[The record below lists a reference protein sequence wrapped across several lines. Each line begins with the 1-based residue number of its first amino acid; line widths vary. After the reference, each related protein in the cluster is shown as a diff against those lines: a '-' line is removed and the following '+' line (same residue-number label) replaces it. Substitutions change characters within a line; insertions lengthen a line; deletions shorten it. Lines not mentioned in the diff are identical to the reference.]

1 MALFWQIVSSVL
13 LVFLVL
19 LFARFVVDWVMV
31 LARSWRPSGVVAAG
45 LEVVYSTTDPPLK
58 AVRKVIPPLNLGSI
72 RLDLGFMVLLIA
84 VLILRSIANS
94 HSLWLAV
101 PGGRRRGTVAVAA
114 ARPRPSLFLPSDPR

>member
-1 MALFWQIVSSVL
+1 VSLFWQIVSSVL

-19 LFARFVVDWVMV
+19 LFARFIVDWVLV
-31 LARSWRPSGVVAAG
+31 LSRSWRPSGLMAAG

-84 VLILRSIANS
+84 VVLLRD
-94 HSLWLAV
+94 LTGTLA
-101 PGGRRRGTVAVAA
+101 R
-114 ARPRPSLFLPSDPR
+114 

>member
-1 MALFWQIVSSVL
+1 MSLFWQIVSSVL

-45 LEVVYSTTDPPLK
+45 LEIVYSTTDPPLK
-58 AVRKVIPPLNLGSI
+58 AVRKVIPPLNLGTI

-84 VLILRSIANS
+84 VILLRSLLTNLAY
-94 HSLWLAV
+94 SL
-101 PGGRRRGTVAVAA
+101 
-114 ARPRPSLFLPSDPR
+114 

>member
-1 MALFWQIVSSVL
+1 MPLEHRAVL
-13 LVFLVL
+13 PLRAFLIL

-31 LARSWRPSGVVAAG
+31 LARSWRPSGLVAAG

-84 VLILRSIANS
+84 VVLLRSIVD
-94 HSLWLAV
+94 SLAFRL
-101 PGGRRRGTVAVAA
+101 G
-114 ARPRPSLFLPSDPR
+114 